1 MTVMLAE
8 LYDAPECSWMAVPF
22 DTLALA
28 RKLEAAGFPAQ
39 QAEALVDVIRDIQ
52 LAALS
57 DLATRQDI
65 RDVRTDLDALKAA
78 TKADIRDVEQ
88 RLTIRGALGLVALG
102 TFLTAIKYFG
112 WAMTDIFARIER
124 SLLILKVMVAANLGG
139 VVALIIKA
147 FAWPQEPAHLSDE
160 SIYTAAGVIYAVVMA
175 GWGWRSAAG
184 ALTAAVA
191 GLTTLVT
198 LLAIKAALYWGIG

>member
-1 MTVMLAE
+1 
-8 LYDAPECSWMAVPF
+8 MAVPF

-112 WAMTDIFARIER
+112 
-124 SLLILKVMVAANLGG
+124 
-139 VVALIIKA
+139 
-147 FAWPQEPAHLSDE
+147 
-160 SIYTAAGVIYAVVMA
+160 
-175 GWGWRSAAG
+175 
-184 ALTAAVA
+184 
-191 GLTTLVT
+191 
-198 LLAIKAALYWGIG
+198 